1 MIFLIFL
8 IYFYYLKTKI
18 CIESPKAY
26 KMFVSIVR
34 PQRERESRV
43 KISIEEE
50 SKVSSPP
57 ASVLAWLQKTL
68 QIKALSEM
76 ASHNVFQ

>member
-1 MIFLIFL
+1 
-8 IYFYYLKTKI
+8 
-18 CIESPKAY
+18 
-26 KMFVSIVR
+26 MFVSIVH
-34 PQRERESRV
+34 PQKERKNRV

-57 ASVLAWLQKTL
+57 DLVLAWLQKTL